1 MEVNR
6 RVWLLYGVQEGRDWY
21 PNREVP
27 RASLNPPRL
36 RCINCRTSRLL
47 VFDDTDQDANHD
59 IERHGEGERKQRNQN
74 AQKQTE
80 IVGKKTKKVCC
91 RR

>member
-1 MEVNR
+1 M
-6 RVWLLYGVQEGRDWY
+6 
-21 PNREVP
+21 
-27 RASLNPPRL
+27 
-36 RCINCRTSRLL
+36 
-47 VFDDTDQDANHD
+47 FDGIDQDANHD

-80 IVGKKTKKVCC
+80 IVGKKTYKVCW